1 METAELLLY
10 QNLSPEEI
18 RRSMECSRMHTS
30 SYSRNQ
36 IIFQQGDPADYLYVI
51 RSGTVLLEQ
60 TSPVGRQ
67 TCLELLY
74 ENQCFGEIDVMQGG
88 ASYRCCAI
96 AKTDVSLI
104 CISGSFFKGPCM
116 RACTHHHQLIR
127 NLMQIFAAR
136 IELEAQKI
144 YLLSF
149 GTLSQRIAL
158 YVKQLSQG
166 RSRIQLPLNR
176 EELAAYLNTARPSL
190 SRELAAM
197 QKRGSIRLEGRSGL
211 VITDRDLLEREI
223 EGAV

>member
-1 METAELLLY
+1 
-10 QNLSPEEI
+10 
-18 RRSMECSRMHTS
+18 
-30 SYSRNQ
+30 
-36 IIFQQGDPADYLYVI
+36 
-51 RSGTVLLEQ
+51 
-60 TSPVGRQ
+60 
-67 TCLELLY
+67 
-74 ENQCFGEIDVMQGG
+74 
-88 ASYRCCAI
+88 
-96 AKTDVSLI
+96 
-104 CISGSFFKGPCM
+104 M